1 MMVAIGP
8 ATPAVAAHSKIP
20 GWAPARLQSAMADNS
35 MKSSFELAMER
46 LRKKDVE
53 DGVVTRPLSDAE
65 RAAIAEVRNFYDAKI
80 AEQEVLHQAAMR
92 GSVDPAER
100 DVLDQQYRR
109 DRERFTSERD
119 NKVEKIRR
127 GETP

>member
-1 MMVAIGP
+1 
-8 ATPAVAAHSKIP
+8 
-20 GWAPARLQSAMADNS
+20 

-53 DGVVTRPLSDAE
+53 DGVVVRPLSDAE

-80 AEQEVLHQAAMR
+80 AEQDVLHQAAMR

-100 DVLDQQYRR
+100 DVLDQQFRR
-109 DRERFTSERD
+109 DRDRFASERD

-127 GETP
+127 GERP

>member
-1 MMVAIGP
+1 
-8 ATPAVAAHSKIP
+8 
-20 GWAPARLQSAMADNS
+20 MADNS

-53 DGVVTRPLSDAE
+53 NGVVTRPLSDAE

-127 GETP
+127 GEKP

>member
-1 MMVAIGP
+1 
-8 ATPAVAAHSKIP
+8 
-20 GWAPARLQSAMADNS
+20 MADNS

-100 DVLDQQYRR
+100 DALDQQYRR

-127 GETP
+127 GEKP